1 MSACSAIYIN
11 LPVADPGRSRAFFE
25 ELGFA
30 INPQFSDA
38 NATCVVLG
46 EHMYAMLLVRDFFA
60 GFCTQQVV
68 DPAAS
73 TSVLTCLHLGSRDE
87 VDAMVAR
94 ATSSGGA
101 SHREPADHGWMYQSA
116 FRDPDGHV
124 WELMATTGDPPWA

>member
-11 LPVADPGRSRAFFE
+11 LPVADPGRSRSFFE
-25 ELGFA
+25 GLGFA

-46 EHMYAMLLVRDFFA
+46 DNMYAMLLARDFFA
-60 GFCTQQVV
+60 GFCTRPVG

-73 TSVLTCLHLGSRDE
+73 TAVLTCLHLGARDE

-94 ATSSGGA
+94 ASSSGGA

-116 FRDPDGHV
+116 FRDPDGNV
-124 WELMATTGDPPWA
+124 WELMATTGDPPWG